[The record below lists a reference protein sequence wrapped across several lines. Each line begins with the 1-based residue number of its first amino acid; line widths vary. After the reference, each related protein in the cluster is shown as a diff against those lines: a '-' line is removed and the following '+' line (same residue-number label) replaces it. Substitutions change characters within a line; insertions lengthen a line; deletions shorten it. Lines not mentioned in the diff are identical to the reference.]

1 MADMPIWEVVLYVDG
16 PVTVRR
22 RVITTQQKG
31 FRVDDPFYSD
41 IEITG
46 LPSGLKGTVT
56 ARARPLD
63 CVQGCCLLLRAHGRC
78 SHVGHQPPDALTLT
92 ERERSQVPLH
102 DVRRI
107 IEQAEIES
115 TSAKRTVWHERGLRS
130 CVVSAGIAK
139 A

>member
-1 MADMPIWEVVLYVDG
+1 MADMPIWEVVLYVYG

-56 ARARPLD
+56 ARALDHLIAYKAAVFFFGHMVDALTLAINRPM
-63 CVQGCCLLLRAHGRC
+63 R
-78 SHVGHQPPDALTLT
+78 LTLT

-107 IEQAEIES
+107 IEQAEIEAP
-115 TSAKRTVWHERGLRS
+115 SAKRTVWHERGLRS
-130 CVVSAGIAK
+130 CVVLL
-139 A
+139 